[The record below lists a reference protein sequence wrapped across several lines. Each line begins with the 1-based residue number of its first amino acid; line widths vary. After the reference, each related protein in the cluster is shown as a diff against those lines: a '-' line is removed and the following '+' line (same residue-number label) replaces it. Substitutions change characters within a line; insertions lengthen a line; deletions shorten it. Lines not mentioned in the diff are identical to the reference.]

1 MVATVAQADPGEQP
15 AGATEVKVVRAPKP
29 KRGAIVTGKVTRV
42 ETFGIFIDWD
52 GLSGMI
58 PASETGTERGTD
70 LRRVFPMGKEV
81 KAEVIEVNGEK
92 LKLSITSAERSEERA
107 DLNAWKNEQAKKVSS
122 AGGFN
127 SLADKLK
134 GLTLK

>member
-1 MVATVAQADPGEQP
+1 
-15 AGATEVKVVRAPKP
+15 VKVVRAPKP
-29 KRGAIVTGKVTRV
+29 RRGAIVTGKVNRV
-42 ETFGIFIDWD
+42 EPFGIFIEFD
-52 GLSGMI
+52 GLTGMI

-70 LRRVFPMGKEV
+70 LKRTFAMGKEL
-81 KAEVIEVNGEK
+81 KAEVIEINGDK
-92 LKLSITSAERSEERA
+92 LKLSITQAQRTEERA
-107 DLNAWKNEQAKKVSS
+107 DLNAWKAEQAKKVTS